1 MSKKKELRSMKS
13 LLKIILILLQYLFF
27 ISCEMDPAY
36 STKPDSYYFN
46 KMQPLEWKDTY
57 ILTAT
62 NTPQQIQVWDGEKGK
77 LVHTY
82 SLSTDVTKWG
92 QGTERALDILDMAVI
107 NKSVWIICSGKQRNL
122 IKLDVETGEMKYIE
136 LDCSV
141 LYLKGLV
148 SGNKGN
154 GCVVVATRTAPKV
167 GIAIRIL
174 DLEGNVLNKYN
185 VKHEDIDVVD
195 IKGMRYINDEYIL
208 TMSKFNEF
216 NYIENEQKG
225 FSLLKL
231 KENEEYFIEEISFD
245 KVLSNSFVTN
255 NVIQQSAE
263 FITVFEMEDYVND
276 YDTIYVELSLIDMY
290 NCQRFLFEYD
300 YQLNEFVYKDICYN
314 KKDSRTMYSVA
325 KNKDFIFIT
334 GNSSYEGYN
343 GLETG
348 LYPAVGG
355 EQQKRVRLENANQLY
370 CTMKEDCAWF
380 SKNLYTQD
388 AVTLKW
394 DKSNTPQIYKLDYK
408 EQQVYQYNA
417 DGSYTILDWIQD

>member
-1 MSKKKELRSMKS
+1 MKS

-46 KMQPLEWKDTY
+46 KMQPLEWKDNY
-57 ILTAT
+57 VFTAT

-77 LVHTY
+77 LIHTY

-92 QGTERALDILDMAVI
+92 EGTQRALDILDMEVI

-141 LYLKGLV
+141 LYLKGIV
-148 SGNKGN
+148 SGNRGN
-154 GCVVVATRTAPKV
+154 GCVVVATRTDSRV
-167 GIAIRIL
+167 GMGIRIL
-174 DLEGNVLNKYN
+174 DLQGNVIEKY
-185 VKHEDIDVVD
+185 D
-195 IKGMRYINDEYIL
+195 IKQDDLDIVNLRGMRYINDEYIM
-208 TMSKFNEF
+208 TVYKFSEL
-216 NYIENEQKG
+216 NYTDKNQKG
-225 FSLLKL
+225 YWILKL
-231 KENEEYFIEEISFD
+231 KENGEYFFEEVLFE
-245 KVLSNSFVTN
+245 KVLSESFMSK
-255 NVIQQSAE
+255 NVIQETSE
-263 FITVFEMEDYVND
+263 FITAFTMEDYVNNHD
-276 YDTIYVELSLIDMY
+276 KIFVGLSIVDMY

-300 YQLNEFVYKDICYN
+300 YQLSEFIYKDICY
-314 KKDSRTMYSVA
+314 KKEDGRAIYSVGE
-325 KNKDFIFIT
+325 NGEYIFIT
-334 GNSSYEGYN
+334 GRVLHDGIYN

-348 LYPAVGG
+348 LYPSAGG
-355 EQQKRVRLENANQLY
+355 EQQKRVRLPNANQLY

-380 SKNLYTQD
+380 SKDLYTQD

-408 EQQVYQYNA
+408 EQQVYQYKA

>member
-1 MSKKKELRSMKS
+1 MFL
-13 LLKIILILLQYLFF
+13 
-27 ISCEMDPAY
+27 SCEMDPAY

-46 KMQPLEWKDTY
+46 KMQPLEWNDNY
-57 ILTAT
+57 VFTAT

-263 FITVFEMEDYVND
+263 FITVF
-276 YDTIYVELSLIDMY
+276 
-290 NCQRFLFEYD
+290 
-300 YQLNEFVYKDICYN
+300 
-314 KKDSRTMYSVA
+314 
-325 KNKDFIFIT
+325 
-334 GNSSYEGYN
+334 
-343 GLETG
+343 
-348 LYPAVGG
+348 
-355 EQQKRVRLENANQLY
+355 
-370 CTMKEDCAWF
+370 
-380 SKNLYTQD
+380 
-388 AVTLKW
+388 
-394 DKSNTPQIYKLDYK
+394 
-408 EQQVYQYNA
+408 
-417 DGSYTILDWIQD
+417 

>member
-1 MSKKKELRSMKS
+1 MNFGEVFNMKKR
-13 LLKIILILLQYLFF
+13 IPQILILIQSLMF

-46 KMQPLEWKDTY
+46 KMQPLEWNDNY
-57 ILTAT
+57 VFTAT

-92 QGTERALDILDMAVI
+92 QGTERALDILDMTVI

-314 KKDSRTMYSVA
+314 KKDSRTMYSVS

-348 LYPAVGG
+348 LYLSTGG
-355 EQQKRVRLENANQLY
+355 EQQKRVRLPNANQLY

>member
-1 MSKKKELRSMKS
+1 MFL
-13 LLKIILILLQYLFF
+13 
-27 ISCEMDPAY
+27 SCEMDPAY

-46 KMQPLEWKDTY
+46 KMQPLEWNDNY
-57 ILTAT
+57 VFTAT

-348 LYPAVGG
+348 LYPAAGG

-380 SKNLYTQD
+380 SKDLYTQD

>member
-1 MSKKKELRSMKS
+1 MKKR
-13 LLKIILILLQYLFF
+13 IPQILILIQSLMF

-46 KMQPLEWKDTY
+46 KMQPLEWKDNY
-57 ILTAT
+57 VFTAT
-62 NTPQQIQVWDGEKGK
+62 NTPQQIQVWHGEKGN

-92 QGTERALDILDMAVI
+92 EGTQRALDILDMEVI

-348 LYPAVGG
+348 LYLSIGG
-355 EQQKRVRLENANQLY
+355 EQQKRVRLPNANQLY

>member
-1 MSKKKELRSMKS
+1 
-13 LLKIILILLQYLFF
+13 
-27 ISCEMDPAY
+27 
-36 STKPDSYYFN
+36 
-46 KMQPLEWKDTY
+46 MQPLEWKDTY

-62 NTPQQIQVWDGEKGK
+62 NTPQQIQVWDSEKGK

-92 QGTERALDILDMAVI
+92 QGTERALDILDMTVI

-348 LYPAVGG
+348 LYPSSGG
-355 EQQKRVRLENANQLY
+355 EQIKRVRLPNANQLY

-380 SKNLYTQD
+380 SKDLYTQD

>member
-1 MSKKKELRSMKS
+1 MKS

>member
-1 MSKKKELRSMKS
+1 
-13 LLKIILILLQYLFF
+13 
-27 ISCEMDPAY
+27 MDPAY
-36 STKPDSYYFN
+36 NTKPDSYYFN
-46 KMQPLEWKDTY
+46 KMQPLEWNDNY
-57 ILTAT
+57 VFTAT

-92 QGTERALDILDMAVI
+92 QGTERALDILDMTVI

-348 LYPAVGG
+348 LYLSTGG
-355 EQQKRVRLENANQLY
+355 EQQKRVRLPNANQLY

-380 SKNLYTQD
+380 SKDLYTQD

>member
-1 MSKKKELRSMKS
+1 
-13 LLKIILILLQYLFF
+13 
-27 ISCEMDPAY
+27 MDPAY

-46 KMQPLEWKDTY
+46 KMQPLEWNDNY
-57 ILTAT
+57 VFTAT

-92 QGTERALDILDMAVI
+92 QGTERALDILDMTVI

-348 LYPAVGG
+348 LYLSTGG
-355 EQQKRVRLENANQLY
+355 EQQKRVRLPNANQLY

-380 SKNLYTQD
+380 SKDLYTQD

>member
-1 MSKKKELRSMKS
+1 MNFGEVFNMKKR
-13 LLKIILILLQYLFF
+13 IPQILILIQSLMFL
-27 ISCEMDPAY
+27 SCEMDPAY

-46 KMQPLEWKDTY
+46 KMQPLEWNDNY
-57 ILTAT
+57 VFTAT

-314 KKDSRTMYSVA
+314 KKDSRTMYSFA

-348 LYPAVGG
+348 LYPAAGG

-380 SKNLYTQD
+380 SKDLYTQD

>member
-1 MSKKKELRSMKS
+1 MNFGEVFNMKKR
-13 LLKIILILLQYLFF
+13 IPQILILIQSLMF

-62 NTPQQIQVWDGEKGK
+62 NTPQQIQVWDSENGK

-141 LYLKGLV
+141 LYLKGLI

-225 FSLLKL
+225 FSILKL

-348 LYPAVGG
+348 LYPAAGG

-380 SKNLYTQD
+380 SKDLYTQD

>member
-1 MSKKKELRSMKS
+1 MKKR
-13 LLKIILILLQYLFF
+13 IPQILILIQSLMF

-62 NTPQQIQVWDGEKGK
+62 NTPQQIQVWDSEKGK

-348 LYPAVGG
+348 LYPAAGG
-355 EQQKRVRLENANQLY
+355 EQQKRVRLPNANQLY

-380 SKNLYTQD
+380 SKDLYTQD

>member
-1 MSKKKELRSMKS
+1 MKS

-46 KMQPLEWKDTY
+46 KMQPLEWNDNY
-57 ILTAT
+57 VFTAT

-92 QGTERALDILDMAVI
+92 QGTERALDILDMTVI

-380 SKNLYTQD
+380 SKDLYTQD

>member
-1 MSKKKELRSMKS
+1 MKS

-46 KMQPLEWKDTY
+46 KMQPLEWKDNY
-57 ILTAT
+57 VFTAT

-77 LVHTY
+77 LIHTY

-92 QGTERALDILDMAVI
+92 EGTQRALDILDMEVI

-141 LYLKGLV
+141 LYLKGIV
-148 SGNKGN
+148 SGNRGN
-154 GCVVVATRTAPKV
+154 GCVVVATRTDSRV
-167 GIAIRIL
+167 GMGIRIL
-174 DLEGNVLNKYN
+174 DLQGNVIEKY
-185 VKHEDIDVVD
+185 D
-195 IKGMRYINDEYIL
+195 IKQDDLDIVNLRGMRYINDEYIM
-208 TMSKFNEF
+208 TVYKFSEL
-216 NYIENEQKG
+216 NYTDKNQKG
-225 FSLLKL
+225 YWILKL
-231 KENEEYFIEEISFD
+231 KENGEYFFEEVLFE
-245 KVLSNSFVTN
+245 KVLSESFMSK
-255 NVIQQSAE
+255 NVIQETSE
-263 FITVFEMEDYVND
+263 FITAFTMEDYVNNHD
-276 YDTIYVELSLIDMY
+276 KIFVGLSIVDMY

-300 YQLNEFVYKDICYN
+300 YQLSEFIYKDICY
-314 KKDSRTMYSVA
+314 KKEDGRAIYSVGE
-325 KNKDFIFIT
+325 NGEYIFIT
-334 GNSSYEGYN
+334 GRVLHDGIYN

-348 LYPAVGG
+348 LYPSAGG
-355 EQQKRVRLENANQLY
+355 EQQKRVRLPNANQLY

-408 EQQVYQYNA
+408 EQQVYQYKA

>member
-1 MSKKKELRSMKS
+1 MKS

-27 ISCEMDPAY
+27 MSCEMDPAY

-46 KMQPLEWKDTY
+46 KMQPLEWNDNY
-57 ILTAT
+57 VFTAT

-136 LDCSV
+136 LDCSI

-225 FSLLKL
+225 FSILKL

-255 NVIQQSAE
+255 NVIQESAE

>member
-1 MSKKKELRSMKS
+1 MKS

-46 KMQPLEWKDTY
+46 KMQPLEWKDNY
-57 ILTAT
+57 VFTAT

-77 LVHTY
+77 LIHTY

-92 QGTERALDILDMAVI
+92 EGTQRALDILDMEVI

-141 LYLKGLV
+141 LYLKGIV
-148 SGNKGN
+148 SGNRGN
-154 GCVVVATRTAPKV
+154 GCVVVATRTDSRV
-167 GIAIRIL
+167 GMGIRIL
-174 DLEGNVLNKYN
+174 DLQGNVIEKY
-185 VKHEDIDVVD
+185 D
-195 IKGMRYINDEYIL
+195 IKQDDLDIVNLRGMRYINDEYIM
-208 TMSKFNEF
+208 TVYKFSEL
-216 NYIENEQKG
+216 NYTDKNQKG
-225 FSLLKL
+225 YWILKL
-231 KENEEYFIEEISFD
+231 KENGEYFFEEVLFE
-245 KVLSNSFVTN
+245 KVLSESFMSK
-255 NVIQQSAE
+255 NVIQETSE
-263 FITVFEMEDYVND
+263 FITAFTMEDYVNNHD
-276 YDTIYVELSLIDMY
+276 KIFVGLSIVDMY

-300 YQLNEFVYKDICYN
+300 YQLSEFIYKDICY
-314 KKDSRTMYSVA
+314 KKEDGRAIYSVGE
-325 KNKDFIFIT
+325 NGEYIFIT
-334 GNSSYEGYN
+334 GRVLHDGIYN

-348 LYPAVGG
+348 LYPSAGG
-355 EQQKRVRLENANQLY
+355 EQQKRVRLPNANQLY

>member
-1 MSKKKELRSMKS
+1 MNFGEVFNMKKR
-13 LLKIILILLQYLFF
+13 IPQILILIQSLMFL
-27 ISCEMDPAY
+27 SCEMDPAY

-62 NTPQQIQVWDGEKGK
+62 NTPQQIQVWDSEKGK

-92 QGTERALDILDMAVI
+92 QGTERALDILDMTVI

-348 LYPAVGG
+348 LYPATGG
-355 EQQKRVRLENANQLY
+355 EQQKRVRLPNANQLY

-380 SKNLYTQD
+380 SKDLYTQD

>member
-1 MSKKKELRSMKS
+1 MKKR
-13 LLKIILILLQYLFF
+13 IPQILILIQSLMF

-46 KMQPLEWKDTY
+46 KMQPLEWNDNY
-57 ILTAT
+57 VFTAT

-92 QGTERALDILDMAVI
+92 QGTERALDILDMTVI

-314 KKDSRTMYSVA
+314 KKDSRTMYSVS

-348 LYPAVGG
+348 LYLSTGG
-355 EQQKRVRLENANQLY
+355 EQQKRVRLPNANQLY

>member
-1 MSKKKELRSMKS
+1 MKS

-46 KMQPLEWKDTY
+46 KMQPLEWNDNY
-57 ILTAT
+57 VFTAT

-122 IKLDVETGEMKYIE
+122 IKLDIETGEMKYIE

-348 LYPAVGG
+348 LYPAAGG
-355 EQQKRVRLENANQLY
+355 EQQKRVRLPNANQLY

-380 SKNLYTQD
+380 SKDLYTQD

-417 DGSYTILDWIQD
+417 DGSYTILDLIQD

>member
-1 MSKKKELRSMKS
+1 MFL
-13 LLKIILILLQYLFF
+13 
-27 ISCEMDPAY
+27 SCEMDPAY

-62 NTPQQIQVWDGEKGK
+62 NTPQQIQVWDSENGK

-107 NKSVWIICSGKQRNL
+107 DKSVWIICSGKQRNL

-141 LYLKGLV
+141 LYLKGIV
-148 SGNKGN
+148 SGNRGN
-154 GCVVVATRTAPKV
+154 GCVVVATRTDSQV
-167 GIAIRIL
+167 GMGIRIL
-174 DLEGNVLNKYN
+174 DLQGNVIEKY
-185 VKHEDIDVVD
+185 D
-195 IKGMRYINDEYIL
+195 IKQDDLDIVNLRGMRYINDEYIM
-208 TMSKFNEF
+208 TVYKFSEL
-216 NYIENEQKG
+216 NYTDKNQKG
-225 FSLLKL
+225 YWILKL
-231 KENEEYFIEEISFD
+231 KENGEYFFEEVLFE
-245 KVLSNSFVTN
+245 KVLSESFMSK
-255 NVIQQSAE
+255 NVIQETSE
-263 FITVFEMEDYVND
+263 FITAFTMEDYVNNHD
-276 YDTIYVELSLIDMY
+276 KIFVGLSIVDMY

-300 YQLNEFVYKDICYN
+300 YQLSEFIYKDICY
-314 KKDSRTMYSVA
+314 KKEDGRAIYSVGE
-325 KNKDFIFIT
+325 NGEYIFIT
-334 GNSSYEGYN
+334 GRVLHDGIYN

-348 LYPAVGG
+348 LYPSAGG
-355 EQQKRVRLENANQLY
+355 EQQKRVRLPNANQLY
-370 CTMKEDCAWF
+370 CTMKDDCAWF

-417 DGSYTILDWIQD
+417 DGTYTVLDWIQD

>member
-1 MSKKKELRSMKS
+1 MKS

-355 EQQKRVRLENANQLY
+355 EPQKRVRLENANQLY